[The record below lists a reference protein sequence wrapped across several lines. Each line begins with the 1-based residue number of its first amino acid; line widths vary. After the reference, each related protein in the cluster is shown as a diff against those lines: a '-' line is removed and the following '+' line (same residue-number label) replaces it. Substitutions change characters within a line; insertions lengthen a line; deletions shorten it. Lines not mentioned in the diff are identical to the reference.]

1 MLRDQENAEMFL
13 FVQRF
18 KEAEVLCVPAV
29 LPPPPKSN
37 GCSLQKSH
45 LYKENIIKTTTTT
58 TKNLC
63 VLLRLLSISYTADLG
78 IMRFFSVITWWV
90 LDS

>member
-1 MLRDQENAEMFL
+1 MLRDQKDSEMFL
-13 FVQRF
+13 FVQLF
-18 KEAEVLCVPAV
+18 KEAEVLCVPAL

-45 LYKENIIKTTTTT
+45 LYKENITKKKKTK
-58 TKNLC
+58 TKLC
-63 VLLRLLSISYTADLG
+63 VLIRLLSISYTADLG